1 MTQPRS
7 INIFLLDGD
16 PNGIRVAQISMSTIQ
31 AIAFRR
37 NQLGRVR
44 STFGEIERPGVY
56 VLLGADDADPDQML
70 AYIGESEDVGK
81 RLATHNSN
89 DDGKDSKVFW
99 NDTIVLISK
108 DENLTKSHARYIEA
122 CLVRE
127 AGLNPRWV
135 LPNSQ
140 KPSQDAGRLPLP
152 DRAAMDEFVGQAKTL
167 VGALGCDLFRA
178 IRGSLPD
185 ERIIASAPS
194 TPTGT
199 SDATF
204 MCRGH
209 GYASKIKLSASGEFV
224 VVAGSQARA
233 KTAQTMPRST
243 AALRHTLI
251 DKGILRPEGNFLVFL
266 SDYSFSSASSSA
278 AVILGASVNGRLLWK
293 LSDGRSYGEW
303 EAAQDEPGSSDRTS
317 EEDVHPDKAQEVM

>member
-1 MTQPRS
+1 
-7 INIFLLDGD
+7 
-16 PNGIRVAQISMSTIQ
+16 MSTIQ

-89 DDGKDSKVFW
+89 DHGKDSKVFW

-108 DENLTKSHARYIEA
+108 DENLTKSHARYVEA

-127 AGLNPRWV
+127 AGLNPRWL

-140 KPSQDAGRLPLP
+140 QPSQDAGRLPLP
-152 DRAAMDEFVGQAKTL
+152 DRAAMHEFVGQAKTL

-185 ERIIASAPS
+185 ERITASES
-194 TPTGT
+194 SIPTGT
-199 SDATF
+199 PDDTF
-204 MCRGH
+204 VCRGH
-209 GYASKIKLSASGEFV
+209 GYAGEMKLSASGEFV
-224 VVAGSQARA
+224 VVAGSQDRLKAG
-233 KTAQTMPRST
+233 QTTPRGT
-243 AALRHTLI
+243 EALRRTLI
-251 DKGILRPEGNFLVFL
+251 DKGILRPEGGFLVFL
-266 SDYSFSSASSSA
+266 SDYNFSSVSSA
-278 AVILGASVNGRLLWK
+278 AAAIAGSSANGRLRWK
-293 LSDGRSYGEW
+293 LPDGRSYGEW
-303 EAAQDEPGSSDRTS
+303 EAAQDEPGSSGRTS
-317 EEDVHPDKAQEVM
+317 EEDVHV